1 MLSSLVFSTTYQCPI
16 SCRYCGA
23 ECGPEHTE
31 RLSLKD
37 MIEIVDEVYSFGKLE
52 LVVFTGGE
60 PFLLGDDLL
69 DSVKYCAKKGL
80 LTRIVTNAFWART
93 PEVARDTM
101 KSYKEAGLKEI
112 NLSCDD
118 YHQEFIPLE
127 RIKYANDA
135 CIEVGLPC
143 LIGHKIMKNCTIS
156 LDHLEKFL
164 GYKLSRFDPKKKNPD
179 NNLVDTGYT
188 VPIAENMHLIPD
200 EEILYP
206 PCENH
211 WKAPCSSILKRIV
224 ITPRKELSICC
235 GMVPRNVEEI
245 VFGTLDEYKL
255 EELIIM
261 AHKDLIVNWLALE
274 GPYGLMKF
282 ILKKNPDI
290 PFRKQYVNNCH
301 LCSEI
306 LTRED
311 CRAVLSEFG
320 HEKAIEISLE
330 RCLYDHMRTSEEIKA
345 LKAET
350 ALT

>member
-1 MLSSLVFSTTYQCPI
+1 
-16 SCRYCGA
+16 
-23 ECGPEHTE
+23 
-31 RLSLKD
+31 
-37 MIEIVDEVYSFGKLE
+37 
-52 LVVFTGGE
+52 
-60 PFLLGDDLL
+60 
-69 DSVKYCAKKGL
+69 
-80 LTRIVTNAFWART
+80 
-93 PEVARDTM
+93 
-101 KSYKEAGLKEI
+101 
-112 NLSCDD
+112 
-118 YHQEFIPLE
+118 
-127 RIKYANDA
+127 
-135 CIEVGLPC
+135 
-143 LIGHKIMKNCTIS
+143 
-156 LDHLEKFL
+156 
-164 GYKLSRFDPKKKNPD
+164 
-179 NNLVDTGYT
+179 
-188 VPIAENMHLIPD
+188 
-200 EEILYP
+200 
-206 PCENH
+206 CENH

-235 GMVPRNVEEI
+235 GMIPRKVEEI

-345 LKAET
+345 LNAET
-350 ALT
+350 VLT

>member
-31 RLSLKD
+31 RLSLED
-37 MIEIVDEVYSFGKLE
+37 MIKIVDDVYSYGKLG

-69 DSVKYCAKKGL
+69 KCVEYCAKKNL
-80 LTRIVTNAFWART
+80 FTRIVTNAFWAKT
-93 PEVARDTM
+93 ADVAKETIKR
-101 KSYKEAGLKEI
+101 YKEAGLKEI

-135 CIEVGLPC
+135 CTEVCLPC

-156 LDHLEKFL
+156 IEHLETFL
-164 GYKLSRFDPKKKNPD
+164 GCKLALYDPEKKNPN
-179 NNLVDTGYT
+179 NNLVSTGYT
-188 VPIAENMHLIPD
+188 VPIAEDMHLIPD

-206 PCENH
+206 PTANH
-211 WKAPCSSILKRIV
+211 WKAPCSSILNRVV
-224 ITPRKELSICC
+224 ITPRKEISICC
-235 GMVPRNVEEI
+235 GMVPRKVEEI
-245 VFGTLDEYKL
+245 VFGNLDEHSL

-282 ILKKNPDI
+282 ILKKNPNI

-320 HEKAIEISLE
+320 HEKVMEISLE
-330 RCLYDHMRTSEEIKA
+330 RCLYDHVRTSEEIMAMKVKA
-345 LKAET
+345 RVT
-350 ALT
+350 

>member
-1 MLSSLVFSTTYQCPI
+1 MLSSLVFSTTYKCPI

-23 ECGPEHTE
+23 ECSPERTE

-37 MIEIVDEVYSFGKLE
+37 MIRIVDVVYSYGKLE

-69 DSVKYCAKKGL
+69 RCVEYCAKKGMA
-80 LTRIVTNAFWART
+80 TRIVTNAFWAKT
-93 PEVARDTM
+93 TEIAKEIM
-101 KSYKEAGLKEI
+101 KKFKEAGLKEI

-135 CIEVGLPC
+135 CIVVGLPC
-143 LIGHKIMKNCTIS
+143 LIGHKIMKNCNIS
-156 LDHLEKFL
+156 LNYLETFL
-164 GYKLSRFDPKKKNPD
+164 GCKLARFNPKKKNPD
-179 NNLVDTGYT
+179 NNIVSTGYT
-188 VPIAENMHLIPD
+188 VPIAEDMHLIPD

-206 PCENH
+206 PSDHH
-211 WKAPCSSILKRIV
+211 WKAPCSSILQRVV

-235 GMVPRNVEEI
+235 GMVPRKVEEI
-245 VFGTLDEYKL
+245 VFGTLDEYTL
-255 EELIIM
+255 EELIIK

-290 PFRKQYVNNCH
+290 PFRKKYVNKCH

-311 CRAVLSEFG
+311 CRAVLLEFG
-320 HEKAIEISLE
+320 HEKTMEIYLE
-330 RCLYDHMRTSEEIKA
+330 RCLYDHMRTSEEIMA
-345 LKAET
+345 ISAE
-350 ALT
+350 A